1 MLFRSFASTAVAGSV
16 KHFYAEC
23 NNGGCTSGVRQDRT
37 FTVGPNPNDGD
48 ACTQDNCDP
57 SNGNIT
63 HPPVVIDD
71 GIACTV
77 DACNTLT
84 GVSHTPVNCAVVLN
98 ANILLQGYYIGGGS
112 MNALIYNLE
121 QQEAVPNPAI
131 TSDMSDYITISAME
145 VASPHNL
152 VDAQVDTLRT
162 NGDVNVTFG
171 PAVVAN
177 TSYYIKVDHRNSV
190 ETWSKNPVPFL
201 STTSYSFSTLD
212 QSYGPNMAEVEP
224 GIWAIYTGEVEKD
237 GAVDISD
244 FLALDPSIQ
253 AGDGGYLPG
262 DLNGDGSVDISDFL
276 ILDPNIQLGLGANPV
291 P

>member
-1 MLFRSFASTAVAGSV
+1 
-16 KHFYAEC
+16 
-23 NNGGCTSGVRQDRT
+23 
-37 FTVGPNPNDGD
+37 
-48 ACTQDNCDP
+48 
-57 SNGNIT
+57 
-63 HPPVVIDD
+63 
-71 GIACTV
+71 
-77 DACNTLT
+77 
-84 GVSHTPVNCAVVLN
+84 
-98 ANILLQGYYIGGGS
+98 

-121 QQEAVPNPAI
+121 QLEAVPNPVI

-145 VASPHNL
+145 VAPPHNL
-152 VDAQVDTLRT
+152 VDAKVDTLRS
-162 NGDVNVTFG
+162 NGNVNVTFG

-190 ETWSKNPVPFL
+190 ETWSANPVPFL
-201 STTSYSFSTLD
+201 STTSYTFSTPN

-262 DLNGDGSVDISDFL
+262 DLNGDGSVDITDFL
-276 ILDPNIQLGLGANPV
+276 ILDPNVQLGLGANPV